1 MPEVLTRRG
10 SVDSASNVLTFDAS
24 LSSEQPVMRWF
35 GEEVLDHSPG
45 AVDLSR
51 AADGLPLLINHDQ
64 NQLVGRVDNL
74 HLQARKLRGTL
85 RFFDTQ
91 AGQDARALLEGGHR
105 EVSIGYQILN
115 KVSEANGDTQRVRAT
130 RWALYEA
137 SIVAVPAD
145 PNVGVK
151 RSADLPISRG
161 THSMDEIIEGAEQ
174 GAQNLSRSQR
184 RAVQNASQEE
194 IFRRDEIMGLARIAQ
209 RTPGNKITF
218 DDAAN
223 AIAQNWSIERFRQH
237 VLDNTPASRSL
248 DTRSALDLAAP
259 DGQYSIRRA
268 LAAQLDPHRFRSQ
281 AETEIEVS
289 NRLQQRSE
297 LQHSGLSMPLD
308 AVFPGLTRA
317 LSVGVAGSGGV
328 MVGTITDQGPPID
341 VFRSTVVVAKL
352 GARFLTG
359 LVGNMQYPRK
369 TATSS
374 LGWTTETG
382 SAVATGPTTD
392 NISLTP
398 KRLTAYVDVS
408 KQLLVQTAQGAEQMI
423 LDDLRA
429 AVGVL
434 IDTVALRGSG
444 AGNEPRGIAN
454 TSGIGS
460 VVGGANGAQMNWGH
474 CLGLESAVANVDAS
488 QASCAYVVNT
498 KTRGW
503 LKQQP
508 KVSNQMPIWP
518 DNAIAPDGI
527 ERLNGYRAGVT
538 NILRSNLTKG
548 TSSGV
553 CSEVIFGSF
562 DDLIIGIWGEGLDVT
577 IDPYTLAT
585 TGQVRIT
592 VHLWMDVAVRRA
604 QSFSLMSDA
613 LTV

>member
-10 SVDSASNVLTFDAS
+10 SVESTANVLTFEAS

-74 HLQARKLRGTL
+74 RLQGRKLRGTL

-91 AGQDARALLEGGHR
+91 AGHDARMLLEGGHR
-105 EVSIGYQILN
+105 EVSIGYQILDQA
-115 KVSEANGDTQRVRAT
+115 SEGNGDAQRVRAT
-130 RWALYEA
+130 RWAVLEA
-137 SIVAVPAD
+137 SIVAMPAD
-145 PNVGVK
+145 PTVGVK
-151 RSADLPISRG
+151 RSAALPISRG
-161 THSMDEIIEGAEQ
+161 THTMDDITPGNGSDAN
-174 GAQNLSRSQR
+174 NLSRSQR
-184 RAVQNASQEE
+184 RAAQATNQDE

-209 RTPGNKITF
+209 RTTGSSVGMEE
-218 DDAAN
+218 
-223 AIAQNWSIERFRQH
+223 AIRAIEDNWSVDRFRKF
-237 VLDNTPASRSL
+237 VWDSMPTSRHL
-248 DTRSALDLAAP
+248 DTRGVPGNYSS
-259 DGQYSIRRA
+259 GGEYSIRRA
-268 LAAQLDPHRFRSQ
+268 LAAQLDPNRFRGE
-281 AETEIEVS
+281 AEAEIETS
-289 NRLQQRSE
+289 NRLQQRSA
-297 LQHSGLSMPLD
+297 LQHTGLSMPLE
-308 AVFPGLTRA
+308 AVFPGMNRA
-317 LSVGVAGSGGV
+317 LSVGVAGSGGI

-341 VFRSTVVVAKL
+341 VFRNTVVVAKL

-382 SAVATGPTTD
+382 AASETGPTTD

-434 IDTVALRGSG
+434 IDTVALRGTGTS
-444 AGNEPRGIAN
+444 NQPRGIVN
-454 TSGIGS
+454 TSGVGA
-460 VVGGANGAQMNWGH
+460 VVGGTNGAQMLWSH
-474 CLGLESAVANVDAS
+474 VIGLESAVANSDGA
-488 QASCAYVVNT
+488 QARSAYVVNT

-508 KVSNQMPIWP
+508 KVTNQMPIWP
-518 DNAIAPDGI
+518 DNPIEADGL

-548 TSSGV
+548 TATAI

-562 DDLIIGIWGEGLDVT
+562 EDLIIGIWGDGLDIT

-604 QSFSLMSDA
+604 ASFAVMADA
-613 LTV
+613 LTA